1 MLTNVENYGWLIILP
16 LLGVVFMAIWNA
28 LNRHSTFSGFG
39 SFMIALCVAMLF
51 IVGAVEFFPQHH
63 ENPQE
68 AIEVLQQN
76 LPSQNQEDTFHT
88 ILLPYL
94 ALGMSFLLLL
104 IIANLAMFADGVSGL
119 FRPSYGDKNKPTET
133 TQQRKE
139 NQMVDELEKKGI
151 CKNSQVKRTGE
162 SQNH

>member
-1 MLTNVENYGWLIILP
+1 MLANVENYGWLIILP
-16 LLGVVFMAIWNA
+16 LLGVVFMATWNA

-51 IVGAVEFFPQHH
+51 IVGVVEFFPQQH
-63 ENPQE
+63 ESPPG
-68 AIEVLQQN
+68 ATGVLQQN

-104 IIANLAMFADGVSGL
+104 VVANLAMFADGVSSF
-119 FRPSYGDKNKPTET
+119 FRPFYGHKNKAIAID
-133 TQQRKE
+133 QQRKE
-139 NQMVDELEKKGI
+139 NQITK
-151 CKNSQVKRTGE
+151 VKSE
-162 SQNH
+162 IVVK